1 MPSIQ
6 ICTNTAVPS
15 YNQLLEAIQA
25 HLPIVQINV
34 PDILGLL
41 NPIYDRFSN
50 FSLEISQILQ
60 ELQSFQ
66 LMNTLKAMIDPL
78 LSVVGLAVDEF
89 LPKLPVLGLTLVDL
103 LTMSP
108 ATIYQKVRDAIA
120 EYGIEAFEAIL
131 PVPIFLTMSIP
142 AIEIVTIVK
151 MLKQYYITMVVTK
164 VEVLVKQ
171 VTSILQIP
179 GMSALPTIPTLA
191 DIKALAFGLFPDAG
205 QLIDIL
211 KTGIS
216 VSSLF
221 SMFSIPGIPVLTL
234 PEPLF
239 PKLSSFDIEIN
250 EALVMLRAHMNTVA
264 ITSLVSFVEEK
275 LSILNIEFPT
285 FCINI

>member
-1 MPSIQ
+1 
-6 ICTNTAVPS
+6 
-15 YNQLLEAIQA
+15 LLEAIQA

-41 NPIYDRFSN
+41 NPIYDRFSD

-66 LMNTLKAMIDPL
+66 LMNTLKAMIDPM

-89 LPKLPVLGLTLVDL
+89 LPKLPGLGLTLVDL

-164 VEVLVKQ
+164 VEVLVNQ

-179 GMSALPTIPTLA
+179 GMPALPSIPTLA
-191 DIKALAFGLFPDAG
+191 DIKALAFGLFPDAE

-221 SMFSIPGIPVLTL
+221 SMFSLPGIPVLNL

>member
-6 ICTNTAVPS
+6 VCTNTAVPT

-41 NPIYDRFSN
+41 NPIYDRFSD

-66 LMNTLKAMIDPL
+66 LMNTLKAMIDPM

-89 LPKLPVLGLTLVDL
+89 LPKLPGLGLTLVDL

-164 VEVLVKQ
+164 VEVLVNQ

-179 GMSALPTIPTLA
+179 GMPALPSIPTLA
-191 DIKALAFGLFPDAG
+191 DIKALAFGLFPDAE

-221 SMFSIPGIPVLTL
+221 SMFSLPGIPVLNL

>member
-6 ICTNTAVPS
+6 ICTNTAVPT
-15 YNQLLEAIQA
+15 YNQLMDAIQA

-66 LMNTLKAMIDPL
+66 LMNTLKAMIDPM
-78 LSVVGLAVDEF
+78 LSVVGVAIDEF
-89 LPKLPVLGLTLVDL
+89 LPKLPVLDLTLVDL

-108 ATIYQKVRDAIA
+108 VAIYQKVKDAIA

-131 PVPIFLTMSIP
+131 PIPIFLTMSIP

-151 MLKQYYITMVVTK
+151 MLKQYYLSMLVTK
-164 VEVLVKQ
+164 VEELVNQ

-179 GMSALPTIPTLA
+179 GMPALPAIPTLA
-191 DIKALAFGLFPDAG
+191 DIKALALGLFPEAT

-211 KTGIS
+211 KSGVS
-216 VSSLF
+216 VASLF
-221 SMFSIPGIPVLTL
+221 SMITIPGIPALSL
-234 PEPLF
+234 PDPLF
-239 PKLSSFDIEIN
+239 PQLSSFDIEIN
-250 EALVMLRAHMNTVA
+250 EALVMLRAHMNTVT
-264 ITSLVSFVEEK
+264 ISSLVDFVEDK
-275 LSILNIEFPT
+275 LSVLNIDFPT